1 MANIYELTESM
12 RLIWSL
18 MENGILEDSDLEEIF
33 DNTKEELSFKLEGY
47 CKLIKNLESDVSGLK
62 AEEKRLSDRRKCM
75 ENTIERCKK
84 AMENA
89 LLVSGEKKLA
99 CGTFI
104 VSIQKNPKKVVLDV
118 TDLKDIPE
126 EYLKIPEPEIDRAK
140 MKEALE
146 DGENLEGI
154 AHLEQSESLR
164 IK

>member
-62 AEEKRLSDRRKCM
+62 SEEKRLSDKRKYM

-89 LLVSGEKKLA
+89 LIVSGEKKLA
-99 CGTFI
+99 CGTFT
-104 VSIQKNPKKVVLDV
+104 VSIQKNPKKLVLDV
-118 TDLKDIPE
+118 TDTKDIPK
-126 EYLKIPEPEIDRAK
+126 EYFKIPEPEIDRAK

-146 DGENLEGI
+146 GGTNLEGI

>member
-62 AEEKRLSDRRKCM
+62 AEEKRLSDRRKYM

-89 LLVSGEKKLA
+89 LIVSGEKKLA

-104 VSIQKNPKKVVLDV
+104 VSIQKNPKKAVLDV

-126 EYLKIPEPEIDRAK
+126 EYFKIPEPEIDRAK

-146 DGENLEGI
+146 NGENLEGI

>member
-62 AEEKRLSDRRKCM
+62 SEEKRLSDKRKYI

-99 CGTFI
+99 CGTFT
-104 VSIQKNPKKVVLDV
+104 VSIQKNPKKLVLDV
-118 TDLKDIPE
+118 TDTKDIPE
-126 EYLKIPEPEIDRAK
+126 EYFKIPEPEIDRAK

-146 DGENLEGI
+146 SGENLEGI

>member
-62 AEEKRLSDRRKCM
+62 SEEKRLSDRRKYM

-99 CGTFI
+99 CGTFT

-126 EYLKIPEPEIDRAK
+126 EYFKIPEPEIDRAK

-146 DGENLEGI
+146 NGENLEGI